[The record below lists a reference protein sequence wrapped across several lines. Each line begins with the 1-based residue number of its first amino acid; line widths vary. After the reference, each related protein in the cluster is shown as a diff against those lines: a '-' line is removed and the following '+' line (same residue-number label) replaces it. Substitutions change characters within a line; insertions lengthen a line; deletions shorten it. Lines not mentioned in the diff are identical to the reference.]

1 MINEYFKKQDEFLAE
16 LIEAYKQGFFI
27 GKEYEP
33 YFNWEITKVNN
44 ITKDDAQRLMWKV
57 SEDLDKQYDTG
68 NNKQIEYLE
77 AIDSEI
83 TNILTAGL
91 YV

>member
-1 MINEYFKKQDEFLAE
+1 
-16 LIEAYKQGFFI
+16 
-27 GKEYEP
+27 
-33 YFNWEITKVNN
+33 
-44 ITKDDAQRLMWKV
+44 MWKF

>member
-33 YFNWEITKVNN
+33 YFKWKITKVNN
-44 ITKDDAQRLMWKV
+44 ITKMMHKD
-57 SEDLDKQYDTG
+57 
-68 NNKQIEYLE
+68 
-77 AIDSEI
+77 
-83 TNILTAGL
+83 
-91 YV
+91 